1 MKALAYL
8 FLFLLILGGIVFG
21 FFTMTTPDIRQT
33 TVIRPLTPKDA
44 FGTPPA
50 PKPLSTTTPAAP
62 TAAATAPLS
71 DE

>member
-21 FFTMTTPDIRQT
+21 FFTMTTPDIPQT
-33 TVIRPLTPKDA
+33 SVIRPLEPKDA

-50 PKPLSTTTPAAP
+50 PTPLPATPPVSSPAPAAP
-62 TAAATAPLS
+62 N
-71 DE
+71 E